1 MASNLTRYDP
11 IRDIMRL
18 DPFRS
23 IEEFMREFPMSSSL
37 RSMDAER
44 AIRVDV
50 AETEQAYTVK
60 ADMPGLKKEDI
71 KVSVEGN
78 RVAISATIQEEKE
91 EKSGATLYTERYSG
105 SQYRSFSLPQ
115 EVDDSKTEAKYQDG
129 VLHLTLPKKPG
140 TTHKQI
146 SVQ

>member
-1 MASNLTRYDP
+1 MAGNLTRYDP
-11 IRDIMRL
+11 IRDIMRM

-23 IEEFMREFPMSSSL
+23 IEEFMREFPVSSSL
-37 RSMDAER
+37 RSIDPER
-44 AIRVDV
+44 AIRLDV
-50 AETEQAYTVK
+50 SETDQAYTVK

-91 EKSGATLYTERYSG
+91 EKAGGTLYSERFSG
-105 SQYRSFSLPQ
+105 TQYRSFSLPQ
-115 EVDDSKTEAKYQDG
+115 EVDDTRTEAKYQDG

-140 TTHKQI
+140 TAHKQI

>member
-1 MASNLTRYDP
+1 MAGNLTRYDP
-11 IRDIMRL
+11 IRDIMRM

-37 RSMDAER
+37 RSIDPER
-44 AIRVDV
+44 AIRLDV
-50 AETEQAYTVK
+50 SETEQAYTVK

-71 KVSVEGN
+71 KVSFEGN

-91 EKSGATLYTERYSG
+91 EKTGGTLYTERYSG

-115 EVDDSKTEAKYQDG
+115 EVDDTRTEAKYQDG
-129 VLHLTLPKKPG
+129 VLHLTLPKRAG
-140 TTHKQI
+140 TAHKQI
-146 SVQ
+146 AVQ